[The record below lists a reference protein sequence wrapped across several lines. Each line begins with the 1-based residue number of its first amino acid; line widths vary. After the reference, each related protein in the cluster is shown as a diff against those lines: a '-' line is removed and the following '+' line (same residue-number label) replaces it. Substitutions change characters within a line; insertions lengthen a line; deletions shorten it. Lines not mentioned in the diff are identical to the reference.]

1 MPGSLTQAAVL
12 LSSAPPR
19 RRVLSLP
26 ASELGM
32 LMRFALL
39 RALHREAAPSTPAH
53 QLTSLATVAYAAS
66 RRIEGLEQLW
76 PFLNQLASDWIQQR
90 RLS

>member
-12 LSSAPPR
+12 LSSAPPC
-19 RRVLSLP
+19 RRVLSLS
-26 ASELGM
+26 AAELGM

-39 RALHREAAPSTPAH
+39 RALQGEAAPSTPAH
-53 QLTSLATVAYAAS
+53 QLTSLATVAYASS

-76 PFLNQLASDWIQQR
+76 PFLNQLAGEWIQQR